1 MATPEPADLI
11 RRSNGYKI
19 AFTGIVVLIAAVL
32 LAAIMI
38 VAVLATSKHFLL
50 LIPFMLG
57 LCGVVLTWVGVL
69 MIPRTAGDA
78 KLRIVAP
85 SYVRTINRY
94 FGEDIRSFLH
104 FRRPNK
110 RP

>member
-19 AFTGIVVLIAAVL
+19 ALAGIVVLIVAVL
-32 LAAIMI
+32 LAAITI
-38 VAVLATSKHFLL
+38 VAVLATSQHFLL

-57 LCGVVLTWVGVL
+57 LCGVILTWVGIL

-78 KLRIVAP
+78 QPRILTP
-85 SYVRTINRY
+85 SYVKTINRY
-94 FGEDIRSFLH
+94 VGEDIRAFLH
-104 FRRPNK
+104 SRRPD
-110 RP
+110 